1 MKRMKTMVVL
11 TVITLL
17 VLSLTGL
24 SRAQEVEKSKLGWP
38 LPPDAKKYAGTVLNC
53 IHESSQPSVTM
64 AKYISDFEEAT
75 GIKVNMELTK
85 WDEVFKKTSLD
96 LAGGTGTYDE
106 FYLEGEIRSSFVEA
120 GYVEKLNPLIE
131 KKGITSPEFS
141 LDMYIPECV
150 WGMGVYPPDSR
161 YSFKSIN
168 GDLYAL
174 PFDNAA
180 MLLFYRKDLFDDP
193 KLQEAF
199 KNKYGQD
206 LAVPV
211 TWDDYQKV
219 AEFFTK
225 KYNPDSPTEYGT
237 AEQMKRH
244 DAMTCHFLNYLFS
257 FGGGIFDDQGNVV
270 FNSPVALEALNYY
283 INMKNY
289 SPPGVTTYTW
299 DEAASAML
307 EGLVAMEFQ
316 WNEFAPVFDDPE
328 KSKVVGKI
336 FYTVPPMKIKHAPAG
351 GGAGSAM
358 SKFSKNKEATWLFI
372 QWMCSN
378 AVQNQIVRDGCPTAT
393 VVSAFDNPEFAAKAT
408 DPTSPLRQLPA
419 MKEAM
424 GVRAY
429 RPRVPQWPQ
438 INEIIFINLSDAL
451 AGTKTPEEA
460 LSNAAAQI
468 KVSIGQK

>member
-1 MKRMKTMVVL
+1 MRKTKIFFIFIAISL
-11 TVITLL
+11 FVIAFS
-17 VLSLTGL
+17 VFVK
-24 SRAQEVEKSKLGWP
+24 AQEVEKSKLGWP
-38 LPPDAKKYAGTVLNC
+38 LPSDAKKYAGTVLTC
-53 IHESSQPSVTM
+53 IHESSQPSMTM
-64 AKYISDFEEAT
+64 AKYIGDFEEAT
-75 GIKVNMELTK
+75 GIKINMELTK

-120 GYVEKLNPLIE
+120 GYVERLNPWIE
-131 KKGITSPEFS
+131 KKEITSPEFS
-141 LDMYIPECV
+141 LDMYFPIAV
-150 WGMGVYPPDSR
+150 WALGVYPPDTR
-161 YSFKSIN
+161 YSYKSIN
-168 GDLYAL
+168 GDLFCL

-206 LAVPV
+206 LKVPE

-225 KYNPDSPTEYGT
+225 KFNPDSPTEYGT

-257 FGGGIFDDQGNVV
+257 FGGGIFDDQGNVI
-270 FNSPVALEALNYY
+270 FDSPESLEALNYY
-283 INMKNY
+283 MNMKNY
-289 SPPGVTTYTW
+289 SPPGATTYTW
-299 DEAASAML
+299 DEAASAMA
-307 EGLVAMEFQ
+307 EGLVAMSIN
-316 WNEFAPVFDDPE
+316 WNEFAPVFEDAE

-336 FYTVPPMKIKHAPAG
+336 FYAIPPMKVKHTPVG
-351 GGAGSAM
+351 GGAGAAM
-358 SKFSKNKEATWLFI
+358 SKFSKNKEATWLFL
-372 QWMCSN
+372 QWLTSN
-378 AVQNQIVRDGCPTAT
+378 AVQNQITKDGCLSST
-393 VVSAFDNPEFAAKAT
+393 VISAFEDPENIAKSA
-408 DPTSPLRQLPA
+408 DPTSALRQLPA

-424 GVRAY
+424 SLNMY

-451 AGTKTPEEA
+451 AGTKTAQEA
-460 LSNAAAQI
+460 LTNAANQI
-468 KVSIGQK
+468 KSAVGQK